1 MGCLDNGIK
10 KFVFFGKEFC
20 SFTDVSVVHRIDVY
34 QELMKNIRT
43 ENDLFSHLETMHS
56 KPSSPILLEEQ
67 TSQPTLHKGFI
78 FPNHKRTRN
87 FKLPSMS
94 YPIHNDTF
102 NSLSDQLDIRLYNW

>member
-1 MGCLDNGIK
+1 MGCQDSGIS
-10 KFVFFGKEFC
+10 KFGVFFQEIC
-20 SFTDVSVVHRIDVY
+20 SFTDFSVVHRIDVY

-43 ENDLFSHLETMHS
+43 ENDLFSHLETI